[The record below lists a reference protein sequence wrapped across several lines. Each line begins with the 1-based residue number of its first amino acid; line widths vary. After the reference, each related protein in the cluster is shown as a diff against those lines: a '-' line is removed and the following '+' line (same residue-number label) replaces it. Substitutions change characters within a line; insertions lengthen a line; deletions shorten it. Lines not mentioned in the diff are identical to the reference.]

1 MSRAF
6 ALLRVATLLSML
18 SVTAGA
24 AAATAQRVN
33 FPSLDIDPVSGASV
47 MLSGLFFTP
56 DPSAGGFPVVIA
68 LHGCDGMYSTLAS
81 RRGRLSERHQAMA
94 DLLVAEGYAVLFPD
108 SFNPR
113 GQREVCTQLESKR
126 TILQSNRR
134 LDVLGALEY
143 LRTRH
148 DLAVERVALLGWSHG
163 GSTVLWA
170 INARSPVVAAYRAH
184 LVAGE
189 AYFATSVAFYPGC
202 GAPLRGREGFAP
214 AAPLTIF
221 IGEAD
226 DWTSAKPCV
235 ALGKSMAEQRLPVEV
250 RTYADAHHGFDSP
263 NRLPPRHLDVPNGVV
278 PGKGVTVG
286 ADPAARADAYARMK
300 AQLRA
305 ALVP

>member
-1 MSRAF
+1 MM
-6 ALLRVATLLSML
+6 LLSMMFM
-18 SVTAGA
+18 VDATVV
-24 AAATAQRVN
+24 AATGERVS
-33 FPSLDIDPVSGASV
+33 FPSFDLDPRTGEPL

-56 DPSAGGFPVVIA
+56 DPSAGGFPAVIA
-68 LHGCDGMYSTLAS
+68 LHGCGGMYSTLAS
-81 RRGRLSERHQAMA
+81 RRGRLRESQQAVA

-113 GQREVCTQLESKR
+113 GQREVCTQIESKR
-126 TILQSNRR
+126 TILQANRR

-148 DLAVERVALLGWSHG
+148 DIAAQRVALLGWSHG
-163 GSTVLWA
+163 GSAVLAA
-170 INARSPVVAAYRAH
+170 INARSPVIAAYRAQ
-184 LVAGE
+184 LAAGD
-189 AYFATSVAFYPGC
+189 AYFVTAIAFYPGC
-202 GAPLRGREGFAP
+202 GASLRGRDGFAL

-235 ALGKSMAEQRLPVEV
+235 ALGRALAGEHPSLDV
-250 RTYADAHHGFDSP
+250 RTYPDAHHGFDAP
-263 NRLPPRHLDVPNGVV
+263 NQLPPRHLNVPNGVV
-278 PGKGVTVG
+278 PGQGVTVG
-286 ADPAARADAYARMK
+286 SNPAARADAYARMK

>member
-1 MSRAF
+1 MRVVTMARVA
-6 ALLRVATLLSML
+6 ALLWTL
-18 SVTAGA
+18 VI
-24 AAATAQRVN
+24 AAATASAATGQRVN
-33 FPSLDIDPVSGASV
+33 FPSLDIDPASGDPV
-47 MLSGLFFTP
+47 MLTGLFFTP
-56 DPSAGGFPVVIA
+56 DPSAGDFPAVIA

-126 TILQSNRR
+126 TILQAHRR
-134 LDVLGALEY
+134 LDVMGALEY
-143 LRTRH
+143 LRTRQ
-148 DLAVERVALLGWSHG
+148 DIAAQRIALLGWSHG
-163 GSTVLWA
+163 GSAVLAA
-170 INARSPVVAAYRAH
+170 INARSPVVAAYRAQ
-184 LVAGE
+184 LPAGE
-189 AYFATSVAFYPGC
+189 PYFVTSIAFYPGC
-202 GAPLRGREGFAP
+202 VAPMRGRDGFAP

-235 ALGKSMAEQRLPVEV
+235 ALGKALAEQHLPIEV
-250 RTYADAHHGFDSP
+250 RTYADAHHGFDAP
-263 NRLPPRHLDVPNGVV
+263 NTLPPRHLNVPNGVA
-278 PGKGVTVG
+278 PGQGVTIG
-286 ADPAARADAYARMK
+286 SNPAARADAYTRMK

>member
-1 MSRAF
+1 MSRA
-6 ALLRVATLLSML
+6 AAMLCVAMLLSML
-18 SVTAGA
+18 PVSAGA
-24 AAATAQRVN
+24 AATGQRVD
-33 FPSLDIDPVSGASV
+33 FPSLDLDPVSGDPV
-47 MLSGLFFTP
+47 MLNGLFFTP
-56 DPSAGGFPVVIA
+56 DPSAGGFPAVIA
-68 LHGCDGMYSTLAS
+68 LHGCDGMYGTLAS

-126 TILQSNRR
+126 TILQANRR

-148 DLAVERVALLGWSHG
+148 DIAMQRVALLGWSHG
-163 GSTVLWA
+163 GSAVLSA
-170 INARSPVVAAYRAH
+170 INGRSPVVAAYRAQ
-184 LVAGE
+184 LAAGG
-189 AYFATSVAFYPGC
+189 AYFVTSIAFYPGC
-202 GAPLRGREGFAP
+202 GASLRGRDGFAP

-221 IGEAD
+221 IGDAD
-226 DWTSAKPCV
+226 DWASAKPCV
-235 ALGKSMAEQRLPVEV
+235 ALGKVLAEQRLPIEV

-278 PGKGVTVG
+278 PGKGVTIG
-286 ADPAARADAYARMK
+286 ANPAARADAYDRMK